1 MEGGLRMCL
10 KKKYYISRIISI
22 IILMT
27 LIISVTGCTIQA
39 KSANLMEGIEA
50 ETISEKK
57 LDETFV
63 NQTANFSVNLFQKT
77 IKENE
82 NSFISPL
89 SVLLALSMTAN
100 GANTITKEEM
110 EALLAGGSS
119 IEELNEYLY
128 SYVKQLPSEKGS
140 KLNIA
145 NSIWFRDD
153 EKRFTVKQDFL
164 QKNATYYGAA
174 AFKSPFDDTTKKDIN
189 LWVKNN
195 TDGMIDEIIDQIDQ
209 DTVMY
214 LINAVVFDARWEN
227 VYKKNDIYSGEFTA
241 WDGTKRS
248 VKMMK
253 SDESIY
259 IEDDNATGFIKNY
272 ENGHYSFV
280 TLLPKEGVSI
290 EDYISSLTGEHFL
303 SLLNNA
309 KVANV
314 SAQLPKFKFDY
325 KVIMNDS
332 LVSLGLDTSFNS
344 DKADFSNL
352 GNSINGN
359 IYIGEV
365 LHKSYISVDELG
377 TKAGAVTKVEMK
389 KGSAMMEY
397 TVKLDRPFLF
407 AIIDNNTKIPIFLGT
422 VMDIGKGL

>member
-1 MEGGLRMCL
+1 MFL

-27 LIISVTGCTIQA
+27 LIISITGCTIQA

-195 TDGMIDEIIDQIDQ
+195 TDGMIDEIIDQVDQ

-214 LINAVVFDARWEN
+214 LINAVVFDARWEY

-241 WDGTKRS
+241 WDGTKRC

-309 KVANV
+309 KLANV

-325 KVIMNDS
+325 KVIMNDA
-332 LVSLGLDTSFNS
+332 LISLGLDTSFNS
-344 DKADFSNL
+344 DGADFSNL
-352 GNSINGN
+352 GNSTNGN

-389 KGSAMMEY
+389 DESAMMGY

>member
-1 MEGGLRMCL
+1 MFL
-10 KKKYYISRIISI
+10 KKKYYISKIISI
-22 IILMT
+22 LILMT
-27 LIISVTGCTIQA
+27 LIISVTGCAIQA

-50 ETISEKK
+50 ETISVKK
-57 LDETFV
+57 LDDTFV

-209 DTVMY
+209 DTLMY

-248 VKMMK
+248 VKMMN
-253 SDESIY
+253 SDESLY

-280 TLLPKEGVSI
+280 ALLPNNGVSI
-290 EDYISSLTGEHFL
+290 KEYITSLTGEHLL
-303 SLLNNA
+303 SILENA
-309 KVANV
+309 ETAYV
-314 SAQLPKFKFDY
+314 SAQLPKFKFEY
-325 KVIMNDS
+325 ELKMNDA
-332 LVSLGLDTSFNS
+332 LIALGLNTSFDSN
-344 DKADFSNL
+344 KADFSNL
-352 GNSINGN
+352 GNSTRGN

-389 KGSAMMEY
+389 DESAMMGY